1 VKFKQLTNAI
11 DRRIAKNE
19 ENKNFENYY
28 TRVNMSV
35 DSSMKNKKLSFNRK
49 IRSKWQK
56 ADSSSKPNFM
66 KKNAY

>member
-1 VKFKQLTNAI
+1 VKLKQLTNAI
-11 DRRIAKNE
+11 DRRIVKNE

-28 TRVNMSV
+28 TSVNMSV

-56 ADSSSKPNFM
+56 YDSSSKPNFM